1 MENTSSKPLNK
12 VKTPWYKHYGNCR
25 PHLTYPDTSLYD
37 MLFINI
43 KAYLQ
48 NNAYNY
54 FGVTSTYAKLL
65 DDIEKCAKALK
76 SLGIKSGDRV
86 TICMPNTPEAV
97 ISFYA
102 LNMIG
107 AFANMIHP
115 LSAENEI
122 RHYLNISESI
132 MLITI
137 DLSWCRVKN
146 ALKSSKVKNV
156 VVVSVAD
163 SMPMMLKLGF
173 LITKGRK
180 IEKPKKSGSILYW
193 KSFIKCGSKYNGVL
207 NEHIKGD
214 GNAAILYS
222 GGTTGNPKGIIL
234 TNLNFNALALQ
245 SIEAC
250 QCLREKDKVLSIMP
264 IFHGFGL
271 GICIHTVLNFGG
283 TAVILPHFSAKSFH
297 KLLRKYKPNVIAG
310 VPTLYEAFINNK
322 KIQKMDL
329 SFLKCVISGGDSLS
343 ISLKKK
349 LDDFLKSKNANTMVR
364 EGYGLT
370 ECVTG
375 SCLTPID
382 MYKEGSVGIP
392 YPDTYYKI
400 VKPTTHIELPYGEEG
415 EIVLSGPSVMTGYLN
430 EQKESDEALQVHE
443 DGLVWL
449 HTGDLGFMDEDGFVY
464 FKQRLK
470 RMIVSS
476 GYNIYPQ
483 YVENVLDQHPDVL
496 MSVVVGIDHPY
507 KKQVAKAFIVLKS
520 GIQPSEKLKNEI
532 MEHCKKNLVPYSLPY
547 EIVFKD
553 SLPKTLVGKIA
564 YNKLIQKES

>member
-1 MENTSSKPLNK
+1 M
-12 VKTPWYKHYGNCR
+12 
-25 PHLTYPDTSLYD
+25 
-37 MLFINI
+37 
-43 KAYLQ
+43 
-48 NNAYNY
+48 
-54 FGVTSTYAKLL
+54 
-65 DDIEKCAKALK
+65 
-76 SLGIKSGDRV
+76 
-86 TICMPNTPEAV
+86 
-97 ISFYA
+97 
-102 LNMIG
+102 
-107 AFANMIHP
+107 
-115 LSAENEI
+115 
-122 RHYLNISESI
+122 
-132 MLITI
+132 
-137 DLSWCRVKN
+137 
-146 ALKSSKVKNV
+146 
-156 VVVSVAD
+156 
-163 SMPMMLKLGF
+163 
-173 LITKGRK
+173 
-180 IEKPKKSGSILYW
+180 
-193 KSFIKCGSKYNGVL
+193 